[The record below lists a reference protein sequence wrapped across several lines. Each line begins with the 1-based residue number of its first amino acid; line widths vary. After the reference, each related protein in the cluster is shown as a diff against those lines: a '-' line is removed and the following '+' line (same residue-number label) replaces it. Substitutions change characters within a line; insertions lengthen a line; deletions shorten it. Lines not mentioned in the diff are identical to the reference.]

1 MFMKNKKRKEQR
13 RRKKLF
19 LAILMILFVGVVLT
33 TSTYAWF
40 TSNRTVTVE
49 NIDINVAAS
58 NGLQLSVNASE
69 WKPYINK
76 ADITGVTSAGYSAAV
91 NQVPNSMVPVSTIGE
106 TESSTGY
113 MMLFKGEVM
122 GGSEAVGRAN
132 ILTAARSKETITTTE
147 KGDFV
152 AFDLFFKVTEDNTI
166 YLTDKAKVTAKGTS
180 KGIENAARVA
190 FVIEG
195 HGGVDTAAATAQ
207 TWKTAQTPIIWEPNN
222 DAHTPAAITHASNVY
237 GKTVQNGGAAD
248 SIYGVKAAIPQANDV
263 LLNSHDTNYFDTVS
277 PTISTTSSGI
287 SETHY
292 EEAFALEA
300 GITKV
305 RVYMWIE
312 GQDVDCEDAASGSDL
327 TYSLQFS
334 IDDKAS

>member
-1 MFMKNKKRKEQR
+1 MKNNKRKEQR
-13 RRKKLF
+13 RRKKIF

-33 TSTYAWF
+33 ASTYAWF

-76 ADITGVTSAGYSAAV
+76 ADITGVTSAGYSSAV
-91 NQVPNSMVPVSTIGE
+91 NQVPNSMVPVSTIGG
-106 TESSTGY
+106 TEPSTGY
-113 MMLFKGEVM
+113 MLLYKGEVI

-132 ILTAARSKETITTTE
+132 ILTAARSAETTTTTE
-147 KGDFV
+147 TGDFV

-166 YLTDKAKVTAKGTS
+166 YLTDKAKVTANGTS
-180 KGIENAARVA
+180 KGIENSARIA

-195 HGGVDTAAATAQ
+195 HGGVDTSAAIAQ
-207 TWKTAQTPIIWEPNN
+207 TWKTPQTPIIWEPNN
-222 DAHTPAAITHASNVY
+222 DAHTSSAITHASNVY
-237 GKTVQNGGAAD
+237 GRTVTNGGAAD
-248 SIYGVKAAIPQANDV
+248 SIYGVKAAIPQAADV
-263 LLNSHDTNYFDTVS
+263 LLNSRDSQYFAAVT
-277 PTISTTSSGI
+277 PTISTTSGGI
-287 SETHY
+287 SSAAY
-292 EEAFALEA
+292 EEAFQLEA